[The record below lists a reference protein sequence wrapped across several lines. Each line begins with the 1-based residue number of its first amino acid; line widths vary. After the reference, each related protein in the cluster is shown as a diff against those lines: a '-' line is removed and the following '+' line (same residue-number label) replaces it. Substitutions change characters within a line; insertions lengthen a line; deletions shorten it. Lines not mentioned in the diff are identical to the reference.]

1 MNPYDTNPTPPDY
14 LRERDI
20 FTRIW
25 LEPRL
30 MFRYI
35 DAHQHEVS
43 LWMLLVLNGMV
54 RAFDRAQQQNAGDK
68 MSLMALVLL
77 CIIGG
82 SLGGWLSVYIYAWL
96 ISKTG
101 KWLGGTAEPRA
112 LLRVFA
118 YAGIPSALTL
128 LLLIV
133 QIGLYGE
140 RLFQE
145 DNAVL
150 SNGFGVGALGSF
162 TFMVQF
168 ALQLWTA
175 SLFVIATAELQRF
188 STGKAILNLVLPAL
202 ILIAVVL
209 LIVLSAKLL

>member
-1 MNPYDTNPTPPDY
+1 M
-14 LRERDI
+14 
-20 FTRIW
+20 
-25 LEPRL
+25 
-30 MFRYI
+30 
-35 DAHQHEVS
+35 
-43 LWMLLVLNGMV
+43 
-54 RAFDRAQQQNAGDK
+54 
-68 MSLMALVLL
+68 
-77 CIIGG
+77 
-82 SLGGWLSVYIYAWL
+82 
-96 ISKTG
+96 
-101 KWLGGTAEPRA
+101 
-112 LLRVFA
+112 FA